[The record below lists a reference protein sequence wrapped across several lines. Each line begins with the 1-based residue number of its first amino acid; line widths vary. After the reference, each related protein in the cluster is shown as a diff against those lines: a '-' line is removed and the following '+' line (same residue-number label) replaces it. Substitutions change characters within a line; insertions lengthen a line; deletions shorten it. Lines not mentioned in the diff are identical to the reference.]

1 MKAESSNKY
10 EEIDPPYL
18 PNKLLNKDSSK
29 TIKIINLKGFF
40 DEIFLKSHNVIIQKT
55 ETSNN

>member
-1 MKAESSNKY
+1 MKAESSNEY

-18 PNKLLNKDSSK
+18 PNKLLNKDSK

-40 DEIFLKSHNVIIQKT
+40 DEIFFEVS
-55 ETSNN
+55 